1 MLLCMNV
8 TELARVLKINPQDL
22 RDFLPQ
28 LGFHIGQKAIK
39 IDNRTAQKIIK
50 GWPTF
55 LKQLKKIEEENLEE
69 TEEEKDKIKK
79 IISVPDFI
87 TVKNLALLFEMPINK
102 ILSELMENGVFSSIN
117 ERIDFETAAI
127 VGSNL
132 GFEVKLD
139 KKQLQTDKVNEN
151 KISEILKKEKK
162 ENLQQRP
169 PVVVVMGHVDHGKTK
184 LLDAIRRTNV
194 VDEEAGGI
202 TQHIGAYQVKRRNR
216 LITFIDTPGH
226 EAFAAMR
233 SRGAKVADIA
243 ILVVAA
249 DDGVKQQTTEAF
261 RIIET
266 AKIPFLVAI
275 NKIDKNEADINK
287 TKQELSSKLNII
299 PEDWGGKVVCSPV
312 SAKAGTG
319 IEDLLDIVLLIA
331 DLEKENISANPK
343 SEAAG
348 TVVESHI
355 DKGAGPIATILSQNG
370 TLKIGDQ
377 LCFEGKNYGKVRA
390 LRNYKGEEIKEALPS
405 TPVIIIGFKILP
417 QVGDILKVG
426 EGEKIKISRYRHG
439 YNGHE
444 KIKSTSNKQDTDE
457 KNDKIKKINI
467 IIKSDVL
474 GSAEAIEESLEK
486 INNEKIRVDIINK
499 GLGNITEG
507 DIEKA
512 EAADAQIL
520 GFNIKIK
527 PQIENLIREKNI
539 KVNIFNIIYDLIKYI
554 TEEMQQLIEPDIKRL
569 YTGKLK
575 VMAIFRT
582 ENNSQIIGGKIID
595 GKIEINN
602 FIEVIR
608 DKEIIEKGKL
618 IKLQSGKQ
626 DVNFI
631 DENMECGL
639 QYEGKPIIE
648 EGDIL
653 QFYKEEKTIEKI

>member
-1 MLLCMNV
+1 MNV
-8 TELARVLKINPQDL
+8 TELARALKINPQDL
-22 RDFLPQ
+22 RDLLPQ

-39 IDNRTAQKIIK
+39 IDNHTAQKIIK
-50 GWPTF
+50 NWSNF
-55 LKQLKKIEEENLEE
+55 SKKLKKIKDESPEV
-69 TEEEKDKIKK
+69 TEEKKDEIKK
-79 IISVPDFI
+79 IIFVPNFI
-87 TVKNLALLFEMPINK
+87 TVKNLALLFKLPINK
-102 ILSELMENGVFSSIN
+102 ILTELMENGVFSSMN

-139 KKQLQTDKVNEN
+139 EKELEINKADEN
-151 KISEILKKEKK
+151 KIDKILEKEKK
-162 ENLQQRP
+162 ENLQERP

-226 EAFAAMR
+226 EAFTAMR
-233 SRGAKVADIA
+233 SRGAKAADIA

-249 DDGVKQQTTEAF
+249 DDGVKQQTIEAF
-261 RIIET
+261 RIIEA

-275 NKIDKNEADINK
+275 NKIDKNEADINR
-287 TKQELSSKLNII
+287 TKQELSNKLNIT
-299 PEDWGGKVVCSPV
+299 PEDWGGKTICSPI
-312 SAKAGTG
+312 SAKVGTG
-319 IEDLLDIVLLIA
+319 VENLLDIILLIA
-331 DLEKENISANPK
+331 DMEKENISANPNSK
-343 SEAAG
+343 AVG

-355 DKGAGPIATILSQNG
+355 DKGTGPTATILVQNG

-390 LRNYKGEEIKEALPS
+390 LKNYKDEEIKEAPPS
-405 TPVIIIGFKILP
+405 TPVMIIGFRILP
-417 QVGDILKVG
+417 QVGDMLKVE
-426 EGEKIKISRYRHG
+426 EGERIKLSHYRHD
-439 YNGHE
+439 YNGHGE
-444 KIKSTSNKQDTDE
+444 TKSAGNEPETDG
-457 KNDKIKKINI
+457 KNNKIKKINI

-474 GSAEAIEESLEK
+474 GSAEAVEESLEK

-520 GFNIKIK
+520 GFNIKIQ

-554 TEEMQQLIEPDIKRL
+554 REEMQQSIEPEIKRL
-569 YTGKLK
+569 DTGKLK
-575 VMAIFRT
+575 VMVIFRT
-582 ENNSQIIGGKIID
+582 ESNSQIIGGKVIE
-595 GKIEINN
+595 GKVEINN
-602 FIEVIR
+602 LIEVIR

-631 DENMECGL
+631 DENMEGGL
-639 QYEGKPIIE
+639 QYEGKPIIK